1 MPRGDDDSDAPA
13 PRRGYR
19 DDRDTEQRIRSL
31 EAFRATLG
39 GAVGAVGVLERIE
52 RDIAAH
58 RRELDADVVAMK
70 AAAAATTA
78 EHARKLAEHDHVFG
92 KVMIA
97 AISGGAVVGVLVNLL
112 FHLLSK

>member
-13 PRRGYR
+13 RRSYR
-19 DDRDTEQRIRSL
+19 ADRDVEERLRSL
-31 EAFRATLG
+31 EAFKATLG

-70 AAAAATTA
+70 AAATATTA